1 MSVQGAYLIYRTVE
15 DVNRIKDSLSLIHDL
30 IDRIGERFGA
40 LGVAALADFVWPEG
54 YTQSDFE
61 ALCAVL
67 AALPDSVVTTSS
79 RNAIYKLIGTFV

>member
-1 MSVQGAYLIYRTVE
+1 MSVQGTYLVYQTVN
-15 DVNRIKDSLSLIHDL
+15 DVNRIKEDLAEIHDL

-40 LGVAALADFVWPEG
+40 LGTAALVGFEWPEG
-54 YTQSDFE
+54 YTQADFE

-79 RNAIYKLIGTFV
+79 RNAIFKLVSSFV